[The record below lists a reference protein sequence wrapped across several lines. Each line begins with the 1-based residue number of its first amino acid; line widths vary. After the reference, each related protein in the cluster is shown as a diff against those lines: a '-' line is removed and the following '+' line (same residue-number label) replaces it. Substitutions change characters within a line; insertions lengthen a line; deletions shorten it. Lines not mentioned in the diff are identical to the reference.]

1 MAKRIFAA
9 LLMVSCAI
17 GSAAPL
23 QAFEKGG
30 ALEGKVTDKQGFPL
44 PGAFIYVASPSL
56 LGIHNYIT
64 SDTGNYY
71 FPDLPPGTYKITVE
85 MPGFKKVAVNNMTI
99 SVGRTVVINF
109 ELEATDIEEE
119 ITSREASPMVDGR
132 SAKLATALDRP
143 ILKHIPRARDFSDI
157 VGLAPGAAAEDNA
170 FGRDFAFQGA
180 PVRANIF
187 SVEGVNVTDP
197 VGAAP
202 FMDLDVDAVD
212 EVEVTAAAHPAEHAG
227 GAGAYI
233 RVVAKSGSNRRS
245 GRLSVFHTGSHLAQQ
260 PWSEKELADN
270 NLSVPRLGR
279 RHWDFSLSLAGP
291 FQKDRLWYFTNLR
304 FKTLSKDAPF
314 KEWADPTGLR
324 YKEFDT
330 SRRDLHG
337 LLKLSALL
345 SSRFR
350 AQITFAYSD
359 EYQPAY
365 DPDLG
370 WNIPQPSTRIM
381 DNAGLLLAFAN
392 AVYSPDQ
399 NSSIDM
405 GLSYAGFSLPL
416 LLNSAGR
423 DKPRHYDYG
432 SGNYWGSGP
441 YNEASQRKRVAA
453 SVFASRLM
461 DGFGA
466 GIHRVK
472 AGADLEITYSDLS
485 TWKTNNLLVNHAFG
499 SPYLFG
505 RVPSPVSGNT
515 VGKGLISFYLA
526 SMERSGLI
534 QKNEYQRL
542 GFCLQDSMTFAG
554 RLTLNLGIR
563 FDRSQIHRPSSG
575 RAPSGNAVSVKIGE
589 ELLLPLVGLNPYGQ
603 VEVPEWKNMITWNSF
618 APRASLAFDPGGS
631 GRTLL
636 KLSYADYPE
645 YPSLMYSQQ
654 ISFFLPTRAHSFEWY
669 DENSDGLVDEG
680 DSFSLS
686 PDDYRIYAADDQF
699 KRVSPNLKAPRTEEL
714 TAGIDHEFLRDF
726 SVSFR
731 FVLKRQKN
739 IIEDV
744 LHDPDIEKNWYVVDS
759 TTADWWIPFKT
770 SVPTVDDYPETEVTA
785 YFLSKDAPA
794 LFTRLDNVPELQ
806 RKYRGVEL
814 VLRKRMSHNWQLL
827 GSLAWGRAAG
837 NAGLNAPASSGY
849 SEAANG
855 ANYFVNLTANSR
867 LDLDRPLMAKLM
879 GTYVFPGDIYFS
891 FLFSH
896 ASGTPWGRTVTIVPP
911 ESWTVSHRVQ
921 DVPAV
926 VRLEEP
932 GSRRHPSLST
942 LDLRI
947 EREFAVG
954 ERIRLLLY
962 ADILNA
968 LGEKDGLMDLN
979 DSGFWYPES
988 EDSGLGKRILSSTYK
1003 KYTGLRGVRSVQLSL
1018 SLKF

>member
-1 MAKRIFAA
+1 
-9 LLMVSCAI
+9 MVSCAFV
-17 GSAAPL
+17 SATSL
-23 QAFEKGG
+23 QAFKEGG
-30 ALEGKVTDKQGFPL
+30 ALEGKITDKQGFPL
-44 PGAFIYVASPSL
+44 PGAFIFVASPSL

-64 SDTGNYY
+64 SDTGNYS

-85 MPGFKKVAVNNMTI
+85 MPGFKTVVINNMTI
-99 SVGRTVVINF
+99 SVGRTVVISF

-119 ITSREASPMVDGR
+119 ITRGEASPMVDGR
-132 SAKLATALDRP
+132 SAKMATSLDKP
-143 ILKHIPRARDFSDI
+143 ILEHIPRARAFSDI
-157 VGLAPGAAAEDNA
+157 ISLAPGAAAEDNA
-170 FGRDFAFQGA
+170 FGRDFAFQGS

-197 VGAAP
+197 VGTAP
-202 FMDLDVDAVD
+202 FMDLNIDAVD
-212 EVEVTAAAHPAEHAG
+212 EIEVTAAAHPAEHAG

-233 RVVAKSGSNRRS
+233 RVVAKSGSNRRA
-245 GRLSVFHTGSHLAQQ
+245 GHLSVFHTGSPLTQQ
-260 PWSEKELADN
+260 LWSEEEIADN
-270 NLSVPRLGR
+270 NLSVPPLGR
-279 RHWDFSLSLAGP
+279 RHWDFSLSLGGP

-304 FKTLSKDAPF
+304 FKTLYKDAPF
-314 KEWADPTGLR
+314 KEWTDPSGLR
-324 YKEFDT
+324 YKEFGS
-330 SRRDLHG
+330 SRKDLYG

-345 SSRFR
+345 SPRFR
-350 AQITFAYSD
+350 AQIMFAYSD

-365 DPDLG
+365 EPDLG

-381 DNAGLLLAFAN
+381 DDAGLLLAYAN
-392 AVYSPDQ
+392 AVYAPDQ

-416 LLNSAGR
+416 PLNSAGQN
-423 DKPRHYDYG
+423 KPRYYDYG

-441 YNEASQRKRVAA
+441 FNEAAQRKRVGA
-453 SVFASRLM
+453 SVFMSRRM

-466 GIHRVK
+466 GIHRIM
-472 AGADLEITYSDLS
+472 AGADFESVYADLS
-485 TWKTNNLLVNHAFG
+485 TWKTDNLLVNYNFG

-505 RVPSPVSGNT
+505 EFPSPVSGNT

-526 SMERSGLI
+526 SMDRSGLI

-542 GFCLQDSMTFAG
+542 GFCLQDSMTFAD
-554 RLTLNLGIR
+554 RLTLSLGIR
-563 FDRSQIHRPSSG
+563 FDRSQVHRPSSG
-575 RAPSGNAVSVKIGE
+575 RAPSGNAVSIKIGE
-589 ELLLPLVGLNPYGQ
+589 ELLQPLVGLNPYGQ
-603 VEVPEWKNMITWNSF
+603 VEVPQWKDMITWNSL
-618 APRASLAFDPGGS
+618 APRASFAFDLSGS

-636 KLSYADYPE
+636 KLSYANYPE
-645 YPSLMYSQQ
+645 YPGLMYSQQ

-669 DENSDGLVDEG
+669 DENSDGLVDEN

-686 PDDYRIYAADDQF
+686 PDNFRIYAADDQF

-714 TAGIDHEFLRDF
+714 TAGIDHEVLRDF

-731 FVLKRQKN
+731 FVLKRQTN

-744 LHDPDIEKNWYVVDS
+744 LHDPDIEKNWYMVDA

-806 RKYRGVEL
+806 RKYRAVEL
-814 VLRKRMSHNWQLL
+814 LLRKRMSHNWQFL
-827 GSLAWGRAAG
+827 GSLVWSRAAG
-837 NAGLNAPASSGY
+837 NAGLNASASSGY
-849 SEAANG
+849 SEAANS
-855 ANYFVNLTANSR
+855 ANDFVNLTANSR
-867 LDLDRPLMAKLM
+867 LDMDRPLMAKLM

-891 FLFSH
+891 FLFAH
-896 ASGTPWGRTVTIVPP
+896 VSGAPWGRTVTIVPP
-911 ESWTVSHRVQ
+911 ESWTASHRVQ
-921 DVPAV
+921 AVPAV

-947 EREFAVG
+947 EKEFAVG

-968 LGEKDGLMDLN
+968 LGEKDGILDLN

-988 EDSGLGKRILSSTYK
+988 GDLSLGTRILSSTYK